1 MQIKYTLTASNSLTQ
16 LIAFIEKT
24 NTRGS
29 GIRWLNKYELFLNK
43 TLLQSL
49 NPKICNNL
57 SLKNL
62 GLNCLYF
69 NEWLIAYSV
78 HQNIIL
84 IEALFHQS
92 RIVD

>member
-1 MQIKYTLTASNSLTQ
+1 MQIKYTITASNSLTQ

-24 NTRGS
+24 NTFGS

-43 TLLQSL
+43 ALLLSV

-57 SLKNL
+57 SLKNI
-62 GLNCLYF
+62 GLHCLYF

-78 HQNIIL
+78 HQNFIL
-84 IEALFHQS
+84 IEALFHNS